1 MKQAMVIMM
10 AMILTISVVYA
21 QNEPQGDEYK
31 QWMQDVR
38 QSIRGFNTAYTN
50 MNMANANES
59 VDILADIFGK
69 MEAHWTAK
77 EVEDA
82 TDWSRQSKELMIE
95 AQSKMKLNDIAYALN
110 LLQLAQKNCSNCHE
124 KYR

>member
-1 MKQAMVIMM
+1 MKQAIVIVM
-10 AMILTISVVYA
+10 AMILTIGFVYA
-21 QNEPQGDEYK
+21 QSEPQGEEYK

-38 QSIRGFNTAYTN
+38 QSIRGFNSAYTN
-50 MNMANANES
+50 MNMGNANEA
-59 VDILADIFGK
+59 VNILADIFGK
-69 MEAHWTAK
+69 MEAHWAAK

-82 TDWSRQSKELMIE
+82 TDWSRQSKELMVE
-95 AQSKMKLNDIAYALN
+95 AQNKMKLNDIAYALN